1 MTLRII
7 GGRAITNQVDIEAA
21 MNLLTSVVIV
31 NFNAGDFLAAAVESA
46 LSQDGVVEVLVVDN
60 HSNDG
65 SVERLRDLMSGRP
78 VEIILLDANYGF
90 AHACN
95 LGAERASGETLLF
108 LNPDCRM
115 KAGAL
120 TQMREALLMQP
131 DAGMVG
137 PLLVNPD
144 GSEQRGCRR
153 DIPTPWQI
161 FCVALLFHKFMPDHP
176 RFRNFNHTAR
186 PLPAEN
192 SIVQAISGACMLVTR
207 NAMDRVGA
215 LDRKFFLHFEDLD
228 WCRRFD
234 AAGFKIVFAPH
245 AVVEHTRGVCSR
257 QRPIRVEYH
266 KHKSLI
272 TFLRKHFTEYYPS
285 SFMAAVYV
293 VVAMRFFAV
302 VLTKILGLRKDRPA
316 AWERLMTESTGSE
329 P

>member
-1 MTLRII
+1 MI
-7 GGRAITNQVDIEAA
+7 ANQVDIDSSAIET
-21 MNLLTSVVIV
+21 TSVVIV
-31 NFNAGDFLAAAVESA
+31 NFNAGDYLTVSVESA
-46 LSQDGVVEVLVVDN
+46 LAQDGVIEVLVVDN
-60 HSNDG
+60 HSTDESIIQLRE
-65 SVERLRDLMSGRP
+65 SVPGKP
-78 VEIILLDANYGF
+78 VEIIMLDANYGF

-95 LGAERASGETLLF
+95 LGAERALGDMVLF
-108 LNPDCRM
+108 LNPDCCM
-115 KAGAL
+115 QGGAL
-120 TQMREALLMQP
+120 TRMREVLRKNP

-161 FCVALLFHKFMPDHP
+161 FCVALLFHKFMPGHP
-176 RFRNFNHTAR
+176 RFRSFNHTAR
-186 PLPAEN
+186 PLPN
-192 SIVQAISGACMLVTR
+192 KYSIVQAISGACMLVTR
-207 NAMDRVGA
+207 TAMDSVGA

-234 AAGFKIVFAPH
+234 AAGFKIVFASR
-245 AVVEHTRGVCSR
+245 AVVVHTRGVCGR

-285 SFMAAVYV
+285 SFMVAVYA
-293 VVAMRFFAV
+293 VVAMRFFV
-302 VLTKILGLRKDRPA
+302 VVVTQLLGLRKDRPA

-329 P
+329 PS

>member
-1 MTLRII
+1 VTLWII
-7 GGRAITNQVDIEAA
+7 GGRAITNQEDIEAPTIFS
-21 MNLLTSVVIV
+21 TSVVIV

-46 LSQDGVVEVLVVDN
+46 LAQEDVVEVLVVDN
-60 HSNDG
+60 HSTDE
-65 SVERLRDLMSGRP
+65 SVVQLQELVSMQS
-78 VEIILLDANYGF
+78 VEIIRLESNLGF

-95 LGAERASGETLLF
+95 VGAERAIGETLLF

-115 KAGAL
+115 KPGAL
-120 TQMREALLMQP
+120 TQMREALFKQTG
-131 DAGMVG
+131 AGMVG

-161 FCVALLFHKFMPDHP
+161 FCVALMFHKFMPDHP

-186 PLPAEN
+186 PLPGEN
-192 SIVQAISGACMLVTR
+192 SIVQAISGACMMVTR
-207 NAMDRVGA
+207 GAMDKVGA

-228 WCRRFD
+228 WCQRFA

-272 TFLRKHFTEYYPS
+272 TFLRKHFTAYYPS
-285 SFMAAVYV
+285 SFMAAVYF

-302 VLTKILGLRKDRPA
+302 VLTKIFGLRKGRPA